1 MPIIKLN
8 EAKPGMVVSKNV
20 MNCSGELFNGS
31 TNILLVPSK
40 TEIKER
46 HIDIMRSWG
55 VKEFEVEHCQK
66 PEQGSLLD
74 VDEVR
79 SQIRSRFYS
88 PNESDPVFHETM
100 RVLVQREVDKKER
113 QDQEQALSELS

>member
-1 MPIIKLN
+1 
-8 EAKPGMVVSKNV
+8 
-20 MNCSGELFNGS
+20 
-31 TNILLVPSK
+31 
-40 TEIKER
+40 
-46 HIDIMRSWG
+46 MRSWG

-66 PEQGSLLD
+66 PEQGRLLD

-79 SQIRSRFYS
+79 SQIRSRFYL
-88 PNESDPVFHETM
+88 PKESDPVFHETM